1 LKDSAWI
8 SWTPGQGS
16 ADGAGAVGWAIE
28 DGLWYVSSNSCE
40 EAMSYEEQL
49 ATRVR
54 HALAGQRDV
63 AEKRMFGGVCFMVN
77 GAMCC
82 GVLQADL
89 IVRVGAAR
97 YAEAMARPHT
107 RPFDFSGRPAKGMVY
122 VSPEGIRSDASLAVW
137 IQLALAVRRE
147 AQPKTASKRAPRA
160 AKR

>member
-1 LKDSAWI
+1 
-8 SWTPGQGS
+8 
-16 ADGAGAVGWAIE
+16 
-28 DGLWYVSSNSCE
+28 
-40 EAMSYEEQL
+40 MSYEEQL

-82 GVLQADL
+82 GVLKADL

-97 YAEAMARPHT
+97 YAEAMSRPHT

-147 AQPKTASKRAPRA
+147 AQPKTASKRASRA